1 MWIIRKGD
9 KLFHKHY
16 ELNKD
21 SIFFDVGGH
30 LGGFT
35 DKILAIYN
43 CKSYIFEPHPEQYI
57 QLAKKYSNNDRV
69 QVFDYGLGG
78 VNKEVYLTDEEG
90 SSEVTQNETN
100 IRIKIKDIVSVMNQL
115 NIEYIDLLKLN
126 IEGSEYEL
134 LESLISSNNLDKIKY
149 LQIQFHENVNN
160 AVIKRNEIIKEMR
173 KTHFNKWTY
182 YFVWE
187 RWDRKE

>member
-78 VNKEVYLTDEEG
+78 VNKEVYLTDER
-90 SSEVTQNETN
+90 VVQ
-100 IRIKIKDIVSVMNQL
+100 RL
-115 NIEYIDLLKLN
+115 
-126 IEGSEYEL
+126 
-134 LESLISSNNLDKIKY
+134 
-149 LQIQFHENVNN
+149 
-160 AVIKRNEIIKEMR
+160 R
-173 KTHFNKWTY
+173 KMKQT
-182 YFVWE
+182 
-187 RWDRKE
+187 

>member
-100 IRIKIKDIVSVMNQL
+100 FYHVDTV
-115 NIEYIDLLKLN
+115 DTTLLLSNLVLGEDTGKSEAVKKLGERN
-126 IEGSEYEL
+126 FGNYPNYL
-134 LESLISSNNLDKIKY
+134 LSGRPCATRGCPPEKFCDSSGWPESPVFKPS
-149 LQIQFHENVNN
+149 
-160 AVIKRNEIIKEMR
+160 
-173 KTHFNKWTY
+173 
-182 YFVWE
+182 
-187 RWDRKE
+187 